1 MSKNFSKNNQPV
13 KVGLAL
19 GSGAARGLTHI
30 GVLKA
35 IEEKEIKISYISGCS
50 IGALIGGAYAAGY
63 SVQEIEKVALQTDW
77 KLMAKLFSPTLSS
90 ASLINSG
97 YLYEFL
103 NTLYADKTFEDLKI
117 PFSAITTDILTGK
130 MVVLTTG
137 DLLTAIRASISIP
150 IIFEPVIKGEY
161 RLVDGGLVNPTPV
174 DIVKFMKMDKVIA
187 VNLRRMSTYGLGVE
201 NESKEIQANSKIN
214 ELSLNEKIQYFIKH
228 PLQYLSSSK
237 TVETTN
243 PKFWSTLYHMF
254 IIVQVQIGELNMR
267 LAKPDILIEPDA
279 NEFKSFDFSKAKEL
293 IEIGY
298 LTAKE
303 KLKNVDFV

>member
-201 NESKEIQANSKIN
+201 NESEEIQASSKIK